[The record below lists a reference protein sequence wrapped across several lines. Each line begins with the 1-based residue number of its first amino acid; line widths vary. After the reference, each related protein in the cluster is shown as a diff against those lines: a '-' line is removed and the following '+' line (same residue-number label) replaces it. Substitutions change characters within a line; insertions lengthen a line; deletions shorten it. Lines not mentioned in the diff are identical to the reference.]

1 MISAY
6 VYRFVFSNLAFQI
19 YVYVCTTAEQLTTF
33 HCVMFAGFLTSGDD
47 ILPGNYGLLDQIAA
61 LQWTQDNIVGFR
73 GDPERVVVFGQSAGG
88 ASVGLLML
96 TSKAAG
102 IWPPRLIIE

>member
-1 MISAY
+1 MICAH
-6 VYRFVFSNLAFQI
+6 VYRFVFINLALQM
-19 YVYVCTTAEQLTTF
+19 YVYVSTTERLTTF
-33 HCVMFAGFLTSGDD
+33 HCVLFVGFLTSGDD

-61 LQWTQDNIVGFR
+61 LQWTQDNIAGFR
-73 GDPERVVVFGQSAGG
+73 GDPDRVVVFGQSAGG

-102 IWPPRLIIE
+102 KWPPE